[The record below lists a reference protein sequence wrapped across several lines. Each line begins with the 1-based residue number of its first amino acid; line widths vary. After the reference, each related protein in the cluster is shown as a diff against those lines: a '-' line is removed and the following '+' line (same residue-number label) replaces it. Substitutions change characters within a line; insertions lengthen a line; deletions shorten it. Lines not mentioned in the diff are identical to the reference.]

1 MFREKEKRKKILDRN
16 KRGKLLTTKNPGEK
30 NIYFLKHPCV
40 SSLKS
45 KEAISIHFS
54 SQNWLIIQATF
65 KTYIKA
71 AAVSNR
77 IVQFFQGKNALSLN

>member
-1 MFREKEKRKKILDRN
+1 M
-16 KRGKLLTTKNPGEK
+16 
-30 NIYFLKHPCV
+30 
-40 SSLKS
+40 
-45 KEAISIHFS
+45 HFS

-65 KTYIKA
+65 KTYVNA